1 MSFTGLRK
9 QINKANQFM
18 SEKIGGAEGTK
29 LDEEYIHC
37 EKQIDAMSK
46 LIEEIITKTHEY
58 LQPNPAT
65 RAKLATLNT
74 FNKIQGKG
82 KAPPYPQPEGQLGD
96 CMLKYGNEL
105 DHDSLFGECL
115 IQTGYA
121 FKNMEDIKYNME
133 DQVKREYIEP
143 LRGIQSVELKEIN
156 FHRKKLEG
164 RRLDFD
170 CKKRK
175 KESNI
180 LKNPQAAKVLEAEIK
195 VAEEKF
201 QESKVLA
208 ETAMANFLAS
218 DFEHISALAEFV
230 DAQANYY
237 RHASEI
243 MENLHKVLLEKK
255 DEAQSR
261 GKQIHNPK
269 PLQITRTLSGE
280 VSTKNGSMSSPR
292 TPNKSPAS
300 TGGSGPCCRAL
311 YQFEAENDTELAFSE
326 GDIIQLIRQ
335 VDENW
340 FEGRLRD
347 KEGFFP
353 VNYVENL
360 RCPLFPPPPR
370 LHNKSPDAL
379 SHPLTLTPRGSGNQI
394 KGQYIDAII
403 LHLIYLSRFIRPPV
417 FPTPHS

>member
-1 MSFTGLRK
+1 MSLTGLRK

-29 LDEEYIHC
+29 LDEEYLHC
-37 EKQIDAMSK
+37 EK
-46 LIEEIITKTHEY
+46 EIIAKTHEY

-82 KAPPYPQPEGQLGD
+82 KAPPYPQPEGQLGE

-105 DHDSLFGECL
+105 DQDSLFGECL
-115 IQTGYA
+115 IQTGNA

-175 KESNI
+175 KESN
-180 LKNPQAAKVLEAEIK
+180 PQAAKVLEDEVKIAED
-195 VAEEKF
+195 KF

-237 RHASEI
+237 RQASEI
-243 MENLHKVLLEKK
+243 MDNLHKALLEKK

-261 GKQIHNPK
+261 GKPTHTPK
-269 PLQITRTLSGE
+269 PVQLTRTLSGE
-280 VSTKNGSMSSPR
+280 VSAKNGSMSSPR
-292 TPNKSPAS
+292 TPNKSPV
-300 TGGSGPCCRAL
+300 GSKGPCCRAL
-311 YQFEAENDTELAFSE
+311 YQFDAENDTELAFSE

-340 FEGRLRD
+340 YEGRLKD

-353 VNYVENL
+353 VNYVEV
-360 RCPLFPPPPR
+360 
-370 LHNKSPDAL
+370 
-379 SHPLTLTPRGSGNQI
+379 
-394 KGQYIDAII
+394 
-403 LHLIYLSRFIRPPV
+403 IRPLPPSATSY
-417 FPTPHS
+417 PTD

>member
-1 MSFTGLRK
+1 
-9 QINKANQFM
+9 M

-37 EKQIDAMSK
+37 EKQIDVMSK
-46 LIEEIITKTHEY
+46 LIEEIINKTHEF

-65 RAKLATLNT
+65 RAKLATLST
-74 FNKIQGKG
+74 FNKIQGKD
-82 KAPPYPQPEGQLGD
+82 KAAPYPQPEGQLGD

-105 DHDSLFGECL
+105 DHESLFGESL
-115 IQTGYA
+115 IQAGNA
-121 FKNMEDIKYNME
+121 FKNLEDVKYNME

-175 KESNI
+175 KESN
-180 LKNPQAAKVLEAEIK
+180 PQAAKVLEDEVK
-195 VAEEKF
+195 VAEDKF

-218 DFEHISALAEFV
+218 DYEHISALAEFV

-237 RHASEI
+237 RHATEI

-255 DEAQSR
+255 DEAQAR
-261 GKQIHNPK
+261 GKQPHIPK
-269 PLQITRTLSGE
+269 PVQITGTLSTGDIN
-280 VSTKNGSMSSPR
+280 SKNGSLSSPR
-292 TPNKSPAS
+292 TPNKSPVPGA
-300 TGGSGPCCRAL
+300 SGPCCRAL
-311 YQFEAENDTELAFSE
+311 YKFDAENDSELPFDE
-326 GDIIQLIRQ
+326 CDIIQLIRQ

-340 FEGRLRD
+340 FEGRINNRV
-347 KEGFFP
+347 GFFP
-353 VNYVENL
+353 VNYVEVIE
-360 RCPLFPPPPR
+360 PLPQSAMTFPM
-370 LHNKSPDAL
+370 D
-379 SHPLTLTPRGSGNQI
+379 
-394 KGQYIDAII
+394 
-403 LHLIYLSRFIRPPV
+403 
-417 FPTPHS
+417 

>member
-1 MSFTGLRK
+1 MSLTGLRK
-9 QINKANQFM
+9 QLNKANQFM

-37 EKQIDAMSK
+37 EKQIDVMSK
-46 LIEEIITKTHEY
+46 LIEEIIAKTHEY

-74 FNKIQGKG
+74 FNKIQGKN
-82 KAPPYPQPEGQLGD
+82 KAPPYPQPEGQLGE

-115 IQTGYA
+115 IQTGNA
-121 FKNMEDIKYNME
+121 FKNMEDVKYNME

-170 CKKRK
+170 CKRRRK
-175 KESNI
+175 EN
-180 LKNPQAAKVLEAEIK
+180 NPQASKVLEDEVK
-195 VAEEKF
+195 VAEDKF

-218 DFEHISALAEFV
+218 DYEHISALAEFV

-237 RHASEI
+237 RHATEI

-255 DEAQSR
+255 DEAQAR
-261 GKQIHNPK
+261 GKQTHIPK
-269 PLQITRTLSGE
+269 PIQVTGTLSG
-280 VSTKNGSMSSPR
+280 SANSKNGSMGSPR
-292 TPNKSPAS
+292 TPNKSP
-300 TGGSGPCCRAL
+300 TFGGTGPCCRAL
-311 YQFEAENDTELAFSE
+311 YQFDAENDTELQFQE

-340 FEGRLRD
+340 YEGRINDR
-347 KEGFFP
+347 EGFFP
-353 VNYVENL
+353 VNYVEVIE
-360 RCPLFPPPPR
+360 PLP
-370 LHNKSPDAL
+370 L
-379 SHPLTLTPRGSGNQI
+379 S
-394 KGQYIDAII
+394 AV
-403 LHLIYLSRFIRPPV
+403 V
-417 FPTPHS
+417 FPTA

>member
-1 MSFTGLRK
+1 MSLTGLRK

-37 EKQIDAMSK
+37 EKQIDIMSK

-82 KAPPYPQPEGQLGD
+82 KAPPYPQPEGQLGE
-96 CMLKYGNEL
+96 CMLKYGHEL

-115 IQTGYA
+115 IQAGNA

-175 KESNI
+175 KDSSDYKITAERMAISSVP
-180 LKNPQAAKVLEAEIK
+180 KNPQAAKVLEDEVKAAED
-195 VAEEKF
+195 KF
-201 QESKVLA
+201 QESKILA

-237 RHASEI
+237 RQASEI
-243 MENLHKVLLEKK
+243 MDTLHKALLEKK

-261 GKQIHNPK
+261 GKPTHTPK
-269 PLQITRTLSGE
+269 PVQLTRTLSGE
-280 VSTKNGSMSSPR
+280 VSAKNGSMISPK
-292 TPNKSPAS
+292 TPIKSP
-300 TGGSGPCCRAL
+300 
-311 YQFEAENDTELAFSE
+311 N
-326 GDIIQLIRQ
+326 
-335 VDENW
+335 
-340 FEGRLRD
+340 
-347 KEGFFP
+347 
-353 VNYVENL
+353 
-360 RCPLFPPPPR
+360 
-370 LHNKSPDAL
+370 
-379 SHPLTLTPRGSGNQI
+379 I
-394 KGQYIDAII
+394 KG
-403 LHLIYLSRFIRPPV
+403 
-417 FPTPHS
+417 